1 MKDHVDLVLSQWA
14 HERPDLDV
22 SSMAVL
28 ARIFRVQ
35 YRRAAAHRAACF
47 APPACTRDSST
58 CWPRCIAQ
66 ASPHALSPQQ
76 LTAALLLSSGAMTH
90 RLDQLE
96 QGGLIARSP
105 NPDDRRGVI
114 VSLTPAGL
122 RTIRQILADYL
133 EAIDAL
139 LTPLSA
145 TERRQLAGLLKRLLA
160 EHDRT
165 TPGGI
170 PQ

>member
-28 ARIFRVQ
+28 ARIFQFNTAALR
-35 YRRAAAHRAACF
+35 RIEPLFRAAGLHQGQFDLLATLYRAGA
-47 APPACTRDSST
+47 
-58 CWPRCIAQ
+58 
-66 ASPHALSPQQ
+66 PHALSPQQ

>member
-1 MKDHVDLVLSQWA
+1 
-14 HERPDLDV
+14 
-22 SSMAVL
+22 
-28 ARIFRVQ
+28 
-35 YRRAAAHRAACF
+35 
-47 APPACTRDSST
+47 
-58 CWPRCIAQ
+58 
-66 ASPHALSPQQ
+66 
-76 LTAALLLSSGAMTH
+76 MTH